1 MNALFVLIP
10 VTVLLVGVAL
20 WAFFWAIDAGQFDD
34 LDTPPLEILQS
45 DQVAVASDRAEDSAA

>member
-1 MNALFVLIP
+1 VNALFVLIP